1 VPLVLNPPPYGGN
14 NPNTGIEAPTN
25 EVGAKLA
32 EYISEEVYPKMNH
45 EVERLDKI
53 GKWMEG
59 KQPFCVKVGPRD
71 VEKKALLELSRS
83 PWLGLAVGIYAQ
95 AMYVDGYR
103 SPDSNDRGNSSA
115 WDIWTANNF
124 QAHQISVH
132 RAAIGYGYSFVR
144 VLPGVDYLGRKMPVI
159 RGVSP
164 KRMFAMYEDPVSDD
178 FPVWA
183 LERMP
188 DNRTWRWYDDNVW
201 HEFSN
206 PSHDGKF
213 TYIKTVDH
221 NVGVCPVIRYVN
233 QMDLD
238 GRCIGDVEPVIAVAA
253 RIDKTD
259 YDRLLVQHYNSW
271 KVRTATGLEQAD
283 SDADVAADKR
293 KLAQDDI
300 LISSD
305 PNVTFGALP
314 ETNMAPFIA
323 AHESDVE
330 SLASMEQLPSH
341 LFTGKVINVSAE
353 ALAASRAQTTQK
365 LLEKQTSMG
374 VSHGRLLR
382 LAAGIAGNSEA
393 AADFKA
399 RVSWQDVEV
408 RSLAQAAD
416 AYGKV
421 AQQLGVP
428 KEFLWRFI
436 PGFTAAD
443 VEEMREMALDDD
455 PLTVYLR
462 DEFNQGLVPGT
473 AEEMQKLQV
482 EQMKAGVEAQKN
494 GFGQGG
500 FGKGGGGQPG
510 QQGNPN
516 RFVQDASR
524 ANRAG
529 RPMNDN
535 VSPPTQ

>member
-1 VPLVLNPPPYGGN
+1 MPLVLNPPPYGGED
-14 NPNTGIEAPTN
+14 PNTPLESPESESGP
-25 EVGAKLA
+25 KLA
-32 EYISEEVYPKMNH
+32 EYISNEVYPKWSK
-45 EVERLDKI
+45 EKDRLDRI
-53 GKWMEG
+53 GLWMEG
-59 KQPFCVKVGPRD
+59 KQPYCVKVGPRD
-71 VEKKALLELSRS
+71 IEKRALLELSRS
-83 PWLGLAVGIYAQ
+83 PWLGLSVAIYAQ

-103 SPDSNDRGNSSA
+103 SPEADRRGNSPA

-132 RAAIGYGYSFVR
+132 RAAIGFGYSFVR
-144 VLPGVDYLGRKMPVI
+144 VLPGKDYLGRAMPVI

-164 KRMFAMYEDPVSDD
+164 KRIFAMYEDPVSDD
-178 FPVWA
+178 FPEWA
-183 LERMP
+183 LEMMP
-188 DNRTWRWYDDNVW
+188 DNDTWRWYDSNVY
-201 HEFSN
+201 HEFAN
-206 PSHDGKF
+206 PSHGGKF
-213 TYIKTVDH
+213 KYLRTVEH
-221 NVGVCPVIRYVN
+221 GVGVCPIVRYVN

-271 KVRTATGLEQAD
+271 KVRTATGLEQAEE
-283 SDADVAADKR
+283 DVDRVGDKR

-300 LISSD
+300 LVSSD
-305 PNVTFGALP
+305 PNVKFGALP
-314 ETNMAPFIA
+314 ETDMAPFIA

-374 VSHGRLLR
+374 VSHARMLR
-382 LAAGIAGNSEA
+382 LASAIAGDMVTAS
-393 AADFKA
+393 DFSA

-436 PGFTAAD
+436 PGFDAAD
-443 VEEMREMALDDD
+443 VQEMRNMALDND

-462 DEFNQGLVPGT
+462 DEFSKGLVPGT
-473 AEEMQKLQV
+473 AQEMQELEAEKLQAAAESKTMQV
-482 EQMKAGVEAQKN
+482 NQNDPSQY
-494 GFGQGG
+494 GQNDVSSNDSG
-500 FGKGGGGQPG
+500 
-510 QQGNPN
+510 
-516 RFVQDASR
+516 RASTDN
-524 ANRAG
+524 ANL
-529 RPMNDN
+529 
-535 VSPPTQ
+535 

>member
-1 VPLVLNPPPYGGN
+1 MPLVLNPPPYGGDD
-14 NPNTGIEAPTN
+14 PNTPIEAPDS
-25 EVGAKLA
+25 EEGAKLA
-32 EYISEEVYPKMNH
+32 EYISNEVYPKWSR
-45 EVERLDKI
+45 EKDRLDLI
-53 GKWMEG
+53 GLWMEG
-59 KQPFCVKVGPRD
+59 KQPYCVRVGPRD
-71 VEKKALLELSRS
+71 VEKRALLELSRS
-83 PWLGLAVGIYAQ
+83 PWLGLSVAIYSQ

-103 SPDSNDRGNSSA
+103 SADSNDRGNSPG
-115 WDIWTANNF
+115 WKIWNANNF
-124 QAHQISVH
+124 AAHQISVH

-144 VLPGVDYLGRKMPVI
+144 VLPGTDYLGRKMPVI

-164 KRMFAMYEDPVSDD
+164 KRIFAMYEDPVADD

-183 LERMP
+183 LEMMP
-188 DNRTWRWYDDNVW
+188 DNHTWRWYDANVY
-201 HEFSN
+201 HEFEN
-206 PSHDGKF
+206 PSHGGKF
-213 TYIKTVDH
+213 KYLRTVDH
-221 NVGVCPVIRYVN
+221 GVGVCPIIRYVN

-238 GRCIGDVEPVIAVAA
+238 GRCVGDVEPVISVAA

-283 SDADVAADKR
+283 DDADRVGDKR

-374 VSHGRLLR
+374 VSHARMLR
-382 LAAGIAGNSEA
+382 LASAIAGDMDT
-393 AADFKA
+393 AADFSA

-436 PGFTAAD
+436 PGFDAAD
-443 VEEMREMALDDD
+443 VEEMRNMALDAD

-462 DEFNQGLVPGT
+462 DEFNKGLVPGT
-473 AEEMQKLQV
+473 ADEMQKLQV
-482 EQMKAGVEAQKN
+482 EQMKAGVEASKQ
-494 GFGQGG
+494 GFGQGFGRGGG
-500 FGKGGGGQPG
+500 FGGQN
-510 QQGNPN
+510 NPN
-516 RFVQDASR
+516 RFVQDASI

-529 RPMNDN
+529 RPHSDGTL
-535 VSPPTQ
+535 PPTQ

>member
-1 VPLVLNPPPYGGN
+1 MPVLLNPPPYGGDD
-14 NPNTGIEAPTN
+14 PTTPLEGPDN
-25 EVGAKLA
+25 ESGPQLA
-32 EYISEEVYPKMNH
+32 EYISNEVFPKFSN
-45 EVERLDKI
+45 ERDRLERI
-53 GKWMEG
+53 GLWMEG
-59 KQPFCVKVGPRD
+59 KQPYCTRVGPRD
-71 VEKKALLELSRS
+71 VEKRALLELSRS
-83 PWLGLAVGIYAQ
+83 PWLGLSVAIFAQ

-103 SPDSNDRGNSSA
+103 SPVADERGNSSA

-124 QAHQISVH
+124 NAHQIAVH

-144 VLPGVDYLGRKMPVI
+144 VLPGSDFMGRDMPVI

-164 KRMFAMYEDPVSDD
+164 KRMFAMYEDPVADD
-178 FPVWA
+178 FPEWA
-183 LERMP
+183 LEMMP
-188 DNRTWRWYDDNVW
+188 DNKTWRWYDANVY
-201 HEFSN
+201 HEFVN
-206 PSHDGKF
+206 PSTGGRFK
-213 TYIKTVDH
+213 YVRTVEH
-221 NVGVCPVIRYVN
+221 GVGVCPVIRYVN

-238 GRCIGDVEPVIAVAA
+238 GRCIGDVEPVISVAA

-283 SDADVAADKR
+283 DDADVAADKR

-365 LLEKQTSMG
+365 LIEKQTSMG
-374 VSHGRLLR
+374 VSHGRMLR
-382 LAAGIAGNSEA
+382 LAAAIAGDSAA
-393 AADFKA
+393 AADFTA
-399 RVSWQDVEV
+399 RVAWQDVEV

-428 KEFLWRFI
+428 KQFLWRFI
-436 PGFTAAD
+436 PGFDAAD
-443 VEEMREMALDDD
+443 VEEMRNIALDDD

-462 DEFNQGLVPGT
+462 DEFNKGLVPGT
-473 AEEMQKLQV
+473 AEEMQELQV

-500 FGKGGGGQPG
+500 FGQGGFN
-510 QQGNPN
+510 NPN
-516 RFVQDASR
+516 RFVQNATL
-524 ANRAG
+524 ANRSG
-529 RPMNDN
+529 RPLNDTTT
-535 VSPPTQ
+535 PPTQ